1 MPVASLQERR
11 PNVSDSGKHF
21 VRFDMLLPPEMAE
34 KAAQAGIKKVQIDTF
49 SMLLMSILAGIF
61 IAMASNFYTAVL
73 TKSGS
78 IPFGIA
84 KLLGGLAF
92 CMGLI
97 LVVVAG
103 AELFTG
109 NNLIVMAVLSR
120 KVGKRWLFKNWLVV
134 FVGNLI
140 GSILY
145 ALMVWGSGQ
154 DTLAGGSLGKLA
166 IGIAEAKCEIPFWQA
181 FFRGV
186 LCNALVCLAIW
197 MCFSSQSTTDRVMAI
212 LFPITAFVA
221 CGFEHCVANM
231 YFISIGLFL
240 KAGGAEV
247 GENLTWLNFFWKN
260 LLPVTLGNIVGG
272 AGLVGFVFWM
282 IYKRRG
288 REPKYRDQMP

>member
-1 MPVASLQERR
+1 
-11 PNVSDSGKHF
+11 
-21 VRFDMLLPPEMAE
+21 MLLPPEMAE
-34 KAAQAGIKKVQIDTF
+34 KAAQAGIKKVQIDVF
-49 SMLLMSILAGIF
+49 SMLLMSVLAGIF
-61 IAMASNFYTAVL
+61 IAMAANFYTVTVVGGGVL
-73 TKSGS
+73 
-78 IPFGIA
+78 PFGVK
-84 KLLGGLAF
+84 KLLGGLVF
-92 CMGLI
+92 CLGLI

-109 NNLIVMAVLSR
+109 NNLIVMAVLSK
-120 KVGKRWLFKNWLVV
+120 KVGKRWLFRNWLIV
-134 FVGNLI
+134 FVGNFI
-140 GSILY
+140 GSIFY
-145 ALMVWGSGQ
+145 ALMIWGSGQ
-154 DTLAGGSLGKLA
+154 DAFAGGA
-166 IGIAEAKCEIPFWQA
+166 VAEAALKIAAGKCALPFWEA

-231 YFISIGLFL
+231 YFIPIGLFL
-240 KAGGAEV
+240 QTGGAETS
-247 GENLTWLNFFWKN
+247 EHLTWLNFFWKN

-272 AGLVGFVFWM
+272 AGLVGFVFWV

>member
-1 MPVASLQERR
+1 MPVSPDERR
-11 PNVSDSGKHF
+11 FDVAESEKHF
-21 VRFDMLLPPEMAE
+21 VRFDTLLPPEMAE

-49 SMLLMSILAGIF
+49 SLLLMSILAGMF
-61 IAMASNFYTAVL
+61 IGLASNFFIAVM
-73 TKSGS
+73 TGS
-78 IPFGIA
+78 ETMPFGIA
-84 KLLGGLAF
+84 RLIGGVVF
-92 CMGLI
+92 SMGLV

-109 NNLIVMAVLSR
+109 NNLIIMAVLSK
-120 KVGKRWLFKNWLVV
+120 KVGKRWLWRNWVIV
-134 FVGNLI
+134 WIGNLA
-140 GSILY
+140 GSILL
-145 ALMVWGSGQ
+145 ALLAWGSGQ
-154 DTLAGGSLGKLA
+154 DGLAGGALGKLA
-166 IGIAEAKCEIPFWQA
+166 VNIAVSKCELPFWEA

-231 YFISIGLFL
+231 YFIAIGLFL
-240 KAGGAEV
+240 KAGGAPA
-247 GENLTWLNFFWKN
+247 GESLTWLNFFWVN

-272 AGLVGFVFWM
+272 GGLVGCVYWI

-288 REPKYRDQMP
+288 REPKYREQMP

>member
-1 MPVASLQERR
+1 MAESE
-11 PNVSDSGKHF
+11 KHF

-49 SMLLMSILAGIF
+49 SMLLMSILAGMF
-61 IAMASNFYTAVL
+61 IGLASNFFIAVL
-73 TKSGS
+73 TGGENL
-78 IPFGIA
+78 PFGIA
-84 KLLGGLAF
+84 RLIGGVVF
-92 CMGLI
+92 SMGLV

-109 NNLIVMAVLSR
+109 NNLIVMAVLSK
-120 KVGKRWLFKNWLVV
+120 KVGKRWLWRNWVIV
-134 FVGNLI
+134 WIGNLI
-140 GSILY
+140 GSILL
-145 ALMVWGSGQ
+145 ALMAWGSGQ
-154 DTLAGGSLGKLA
+154 DAFAGGALGKLA
-166 IGIAEAKCEIPFWQA
+166 VNIAVAKCEIPFWEA

-212 LFPITAFVA
+212 VFPITAFVA

-231 YFISIGLFL
+231 YFIAIGLFL
-240 KAGGAEV
+240 KAGGAPA
-247 GENLTWLNFFWKN
+247 GESLTWLNFFWVN

-272 AGLVGFVFWM
+272 AGLVGWVYWM